1 MLTSSR
7 ADSADQPVMAFR
19 KYVLLAA
26 VAVLSVSACEA
37 DTDAVSDGLR
47 PVVVG
52 EESTDS
58 SGAAPT
64 SDASSSGEA
73 TAESLPS
80 PEADALNSGDDQH
93 AHAAEETQPGGA
105 ESSPPPPPPPSDSS
119 NYTDITAFGTFHG
132 TSSHTSTDTLE
143 GGRTAITTEA
153 HVAYSALRAFL
164 GQPNV
169 ELEAIGQ
176 WAFVNRL
183 TNNSEPYGQDLEG
196 AGLYIAMQGAKVGW
210 IRDDAFDPQI
220 LADIQRS
227 AREGKTD
234 AVMEMIQSY
243 GHAGFGQYLEQ
254 NGLVDQFLGTLK
266 MEPHYGGWMHGRMH
280 GGLPI
285 GNAATAHDVHHLTVL
300 SHDQTQPFMNDTF
313 DWPQWPALEVS
324 ESDVINYFQSMVLL
338 SDPNGEGIV

>member
-1 MLTSSR
+1 
-7 ADSADQPVMAFR
+7 MAAR

-26 VAVLSVSACEA
+26 AAVLSVSACDT
-37 DTDAVSDGLR
+37 DTDAIADGLDS
-47 PVVVG
+47 VVVG

-58 SGAAPT
+58 SDAAATP
-64 SDASSSGEA
+64 DVGSSGEA

-80 PEADALNSGDDQH
+80 PEADASNSGDDQH
-93 AHAAEETQPGGA
+93 AHTAEEAPPGGLEA
-105 ESSPPPPPPPSDSS
+105 PPPPDSG
-119 NYTDITAFGTFHG
+119 NYTDITGFGDFHG
-132 TSSHTSTDTLE
+132 TSSHTSTDTLA

-153 HVAYSALRAFL
+153 HVAYNALRAFL
-164 GQPNV
+164 GQPSV
-169 ELEAIGQ
+169 ELEPIGQ
-176 WAFVNRL
+176 WAFANSL
-183 TNNSEPYGQDLEG
+183 TNNSEPYDQDIQG

-227 AREGKTD
+227 AREGRADT
-234 AVMEMIQSY
+234 VMTMVESY

-254 NGLVDQFLGTLK
+254 NGLVDHFLNTLK

-280 GGLPI
+280 GGLLI

-313 DWPQWPALEVS
+313 DWPQWPALEVP

-338 SDPNGEGIV
+338 GNPNGEGIV